1 VTSPH
6 PRLHQIFDTPKVKED
21 PQALQDNLKTA
32 VSFLLLSKYDN
43 QRQDMLHRVKAL
55 KELQALSS
63 FSAILTLFTT
73 NEVIPFPFPH
83 QEEVEAAIRSSQKS
97 PDDEKA
103 TEFCAL
109 LRTRVTEHNIRVLHS
124 YYTRIHSS
132 RMATMLGLTVDE
144 LEEQLSE
151 MSSSGEIF
159 VKIDR
164 PQGIISFA
172 APSAPE
178 EVLSDWAGEIG
189 SMLSLMESTCHLINR
204 ENMVHK
210 IA

>member
-1 VTSPH
+1 
-6 PRLHQIFDTPKVKED
+6 VKED
-21 PQALQDNLKTA
+21 QQALQDNLKTA
-32 VSFLLLSKYDN
+32 ISFLLLSKYDN
-43 QRQDMLHRVKAL
+43 QQQDMLHRVKAL
-55 KELQALSS
+55 KELQSIPS
-63 FSAILTLFTT
+63 FSTILTLFTT

-83 QEEVEAAIRSSQKS
+83 QEEVEASIRSSQKFE
-97 PDDEKA
+97 EKA
-103 TEFCAL
+103 ESFCGL

-124 YYTRIHSS
+124 YYTRIHSA
-132 RMATMLGLTVDE
+132 RMAAMLGLTEDV

-151 MSSSGEIF
+151 MSSNGDIY

-172 APSAPE
+172 SPSPPE

-210 IA
+210 VV

>member
-1 VTSPH
+1 M
-6 PRLHQIFDTPKVKED
+6 KED
-21 PQALQDNLKTA
+21 QQALQASLKTA
-32 VSFLLLSKYDN
+32 ISFLLLSKHDN

-55 KELQALSS
+55 KDLQSLPS
-63 FSAILTLFTT
+63 FSTILTLFTT
-73 NEVIPFPFPH
+73 NEVIPFPFAY
-83 QEEVEAAIRSSQKS
+83 QEEVESAIRASQKS
-97 PDDEKA
+97 EEKA
-103 TEFCAL
+103 DSFCAL

-124 YYTRIHSS
+124 YYTRIHST
-132 RMATMLGLTVDE
+132 RMAAMLGLTEDV

-151 MSSSGEIF
+151 MSSNGDVY

-172 APSAPE
+172 SPSPLE

-189 SMLSLMESTCHLINR
+189 SMLSLLESTCHLINR

-210 IA
+210 VV